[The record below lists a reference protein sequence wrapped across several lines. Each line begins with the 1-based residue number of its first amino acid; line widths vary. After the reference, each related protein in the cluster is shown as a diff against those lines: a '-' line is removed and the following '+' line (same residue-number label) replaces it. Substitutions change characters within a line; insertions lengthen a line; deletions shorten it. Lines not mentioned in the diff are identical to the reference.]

1 MEAEMDARQRL
12 RQSVDSGCEAF
23 IRQLL
28 DRAAL
33 VRLPELFRDVHPD
46 TLYQLRDREGVSVTA
61 LRTSS
66 LDPGQL
72 VKILTY
78 RLAQYVTIDFVDR
91 QLVYQEGLEHEPV
104 ESVAADDIHILAG
117 AADTGELLCYLTI
130 RSAPPQPPG
139 ATLRQADRP
148 LFPVEKLFGHG
159 VFNRLR
165 ILPDL
170 PVTRVRELGRFV
182 KNQRLGAFDE
192 RAFRA
197 PIE

>member
-1 MEAEMDARQRL
+1 
-12 RQSVDSGCEAF
+12 
-23 IRQLL
+23 QLL

-66 LDPGQL
+66 LHPEQL

-104 ESVAADDIHILAG
+104 EGGAG
-117 AADTGELLCYLTI
+117 AAVHILGGAAARGELLCYLTT
-130 RSAPPQPPG
+130 RPGPTAPPG

-148 LFPVEKLFGHG
+148 LFPVESLFGHG

-182 KNQRLGAFDE
+182 KNQR
-192 RAFRA
+192 
-197 PIE
+197 